1 MYFSNQQKALLI
13 TFLLSGTVVLSVF
26 NLNIKK
32 QNELVSESYYEMEPE
47 KELTEEEIKVLE
59 ALENLNNEKAETNK
73 AYNETVK
80 EKSFSEAYKPIA
92 PPEDYVKPE
101 FNQNEETNEASNSNN
116 NEISD
121 LNHEE
126 ISSFS
131 KVKDILNKT
140 TKKKEAPKSTNRK
153 STIRYSLV
161 DRTDEYLPIPIYLC
175 EDGGK
180 IVINITVDD
189 NGNVIDTY
197 VNNSSN
203 SDNQCLVDSALEYAK
218 KAKFNASPGKKTQLG
233 SITFN
238 FVGKY

>member
-1 MYFSNQQKALLI
+1 LYFSNQQKALLI

-47 KELTEEEIKVLE
+47 KELTQEEIKVLE
-59 ALENLNNEKAETNK
+59 ALEKLNNEKAETNK

-101 FNQNEETNEASNSNN
+101 FDQNEEVSEQSKSNN
-116 NEISD
+116 DEISD

-131 KVKDILNKT
+131 KVNDILNKT

-161 DRTDEYLPIPIYLC
+161 DRTDEFLPIPIYLC

-180 IVINITVDD
+180 IVINITVND

-197 VNNSSN
+197 VNNSSS

>member
-1 MYFSNQQKALLI
+1 
-13 TFLLSGTVVLSVF
+13 VLSVF

-47 KELTEEEIKVLE
+47 KELTQEEIKVLE
-59 ALENLNNEKAETNK
+59 ALEKLNNEKAETNK

-92 PPEDYVKPE
+92 PPEDYVKPK
-101 FNQNEETNEASNSNN
+101 FDQNEEVSEQSKSNN
-116 NEISD
+116 DEISD

-131 KVKDILNKT
+131 KVNDILNKT

-161 DRTDEYLPIPIYLC
+161 DRTDEFLPIPIYLC

-180 IVINITVDD
+180 IVINITVND

-197 VNNSSN
+197 VNNSSS

>member
-47 KELTEEEIKVLE
+47 KELTQEEIKVLE
-59 ALENLNNEKAETNK
+59 ALEKLNNEKAETNK

-101 FNQNEETNEASNSNN
+101 FDQNEEVSEQSKSNN
-116 NEISD
+116 DEISD

-131 KVKDILNKT
+131 KVNDILNKT

-161 DRTDEYLPIPIYLC
+161 DRTDEFLPIPIYLC

-180 IVINITVDD
+180 IVINITVND

-197 VNNSSN
+197 VNNSSS

-218 KAKFNASPGKKTQLG
+218 KAKFNASLGKKTQLG

>member
-47 KELTEEEIKVLE
+47 KELTQEEIKVLE
-59 ALENLNNEKAETNK
+59 ALEKLNNEKAETNK

-101 FNQNEETNEASNSNN
+101 FDQNEEVSEPSKSSND
-116 NEISD
+116 EISD

-131 KVKDILNKT
+131 KVNDILNKT

-161 DRTDEYLPIPIYLC
+161 DRTDEFLPIPIYLC

-203 SDNQCLVDSALEYAK
+203 SDNQCLIDSALEYAK

>member
-1 MYFSNQQKALLI
+1 LYFSNQQKALLI

-47 KELTEEEIKVLE
+47 KELTPEEMKVLE
-59 ALENLNNEKAETNK
+59 ALEKLNNEKAETNK

-101 FNQNEETNEASNSNN
+101 FDQNEEVSEQSKSNN
-116 NEISD
+116 DEISD

-131 KVKDILNKT
+131 KVNDILNKT

-161 DRTDEYLPIPIYLC
+161 DRTDEFLPIPIYLC

-180 IVINITVDD
+180 IVINITVND

-197 VNNSSN
+197 VNNSSS

>member
-73 AYNETVK
+73 AYNETAK

-101 FNQNEETNEASNSNN
+101 FNENEEVTDESNSDNN
-116 NEISD
+116 DISD

-161 DRTDEYLPIPIYLC
+161 DRTDESLPIPIYLC

-180 IVINITVDD
+180 IVINIKVDD
-189 NGNVIDTY
+189 NGNVIETNY
-197 VNNSSN
+197 NNSSN
-203 SDNQCLVDSALEYAK
+203 SDNQCLIDSALEYAK
-218 KAKFNASPGKKTQLG
+218 KAKFNAVPGKAPQIG

>member
-1 MYFSNQQKALLI
+1 M
-13 TFLLSGTVVLSVF
+13 LSVF

-47 KELTEEEIKVLE
+47 KELTQEEIKVLE
-59 ALENLNNEKAETNK
+59 ALEKLNNEKAETNK

-101 FNQNEETNEASNSNN
+101 FDQNEEVSEQSKSNN
-116 NEISD
+116 DEISD

-131 KVKDILNKT
+131 KVNDILNKT

-161 DRTDEYLPIPIYLC
+161 DRTDEFLPIPIYLC

-180 IVINITVDD
+180 IVINITVND

-197 VNNSSN
+197 VNNSSS

>member
-101 FNQNEETNEASNSNN
+101 FNENEETNEASNSNN

-203 SDNQCLVDSALEYAK
+203 SDNQCLIDSALEYAK

>member
-1 MYFSNQQKALLI
+1 M
-13 TFLLSGTVVLSVF
+13 
-26 NLNIKK
+26 
-32 QNELVSESYYEMEPE
+32 SEQS
-47 KELTEEEIKVLE
+47 K
-59 ALENLNNEKAETNK
+59 
-73 AYNETVK
+73 
-80 EKSFSEAYKPIA
+80 
-92 PPEDYVKPE
+92 
-101 FNQNEETNEASNSNN
+101 SNN
-116 NEISD
+116 DEISD

-131 KVKDILNKT
+131 KVNDILNKT

-161 DRTDEYLPIPIYLC
+161 DRTDEFLPIPIYLC

-180 IVINITVDD
+180 IVINITVND

-197 VNNSSN
+197 VNNSSS

>member
-47 KELTEEEIKVLE
+47 KELTPEEMKVLE
-59 ALENLNNEKAETNK
+59 ALEKLNNEKAETNK

-101 FNQNEETNEASNSNN
+101 FDQNEEVSEQSKSNN
-116 NEISD
+116 DEISD

-131 KVKDILNKT
+131 KVNDILNKT

-161 DRTDEYLPIPIYLC
+161 DRTDEFLPIPIYLC

-197 VNNSSN
+197 VNNSS
-203 SDNQCLVDSALEYAK
+203 SSGNQCLVDSALEYAK

>member
-47 KELTEEEIKVLE
+47 KELTQEEMKVLE
-59 ALENLNNEKAETNK
+59 ALEKLNNEKAETNK

-101 FNQNEETNEASNSNN
+101 FDQNEEVSEQSKSSND
-116 NEISD
+116 EISD

-131 KVKDILNKT
+131 KVNDILNKT

-161 DRTDEYLPIPIYLC
+161 DRTDEFLPIPIYLC

-180 IVINITVDD
+180 IVINITVND

-197 VNNSSN
+197 VNNSSS

>member
-47 KELTEEEIKVLE
+47 KELTQEEIKVLE
-59 ALENLNNEKAETNK
+59 ALEKLNNEKAETNK

-101 FNQNEETNEASNSNN
+101 FDQNEEVSEQSKSNN
-116 NEISD
+116 DEISD

-131 KVKDILNKT
+131 KVNDILNKT

-161 DRTDEYLPIPIYLC
+161 DRSDEFLPIPIYLC

-180 IVINITVDD
+180 IVINITVND

-197 VNNSSN
+197 VNNSSS

>member
-1 MYFSNQQKALLI
+1 MYFSNQQKAVLI

-101 FNQNEETNEASNSNN
+101 FNKNEETNEPSKSSND
-116 NEISD
+116 EISD

-131 KVKDILNKT
+131 KVNDILNKT

-203 SDNQCLVDSALEYAK
+203 SDNQCLIDSALEYAK
-218 KAKFNASPGKKTQLG
+218 KAKFNVSPGKKTQLG

>member
-1 MYFSNQQKALLI
+1 MYFSNQQKSLLI

-47 KELTEEEIKVLE
+47 KELTQEEIKVLE
-59 ALENLNNEKAETNK
+59 ALEKLNNDKAETNK

-101 FNQNEETNEASNSNN
+101 FDQNKEESEQSNSDN

-131 KVKDILNKT
+131 KVNDILNKT

-189 NGNVIDTY
+189 NGNVIDAY
-197 VNNSSN
+197 VNNSSS

-218 KAKFNASPGKKTQLG
+218 KAKFNASPSKKTQLG

>member
-47 KELTEEEIKVLE
+47 KELTPEEMKVLE
-59 ALENLNNEKAETNK
+59 ALEKLNNEKAETNK

-101 FNQNEETNEASNSNN
+101 FDQNEEVSEQSKSNN
-116 NEISD
+116 DEISD

-131 KVKDILNKT
+131 KVNDILNKT

-161 DRTDEYLPIPIYLC
+161 DRTDEFLPIPIYLC

-180 IVINITVDD
+180 IVINITVND

-197 VNNSSN
+197 VNNSSS

>member
-1 MYFSNQQKALLI
+1 LYFSNQQKALLI

-101 FNQNEETNEASNSNN
+101 FDQNEEVNEPSNSDN

-203 SDNQCLVDSALEYAK
+203 SDNQCLIDSALEYAK

>member
-47 KELTEEEIKVLE
+47 KELTQEEIKVLE
-59 ALENLNNEKAETNK
+59 ALEKLNNEKAETNK

-101 FNQNEETNEASNSNN
+101 FDQNEEVNEPSNSSND
-116 NEISD
+116 EISD

-131 KVKDILNKT
+131 KVNDILNKT

-161 DRTDEYLPIPIYLC
+161 DRTDEFLPIPIYLC

-180 IVINITVDD
+180 IVINITVND

-203 SDNQCLVDSALEYAK
+203 SDNQCLIDSALEYAK
-218 KAKFNASPGKKTQLG
+218 KAKFNNSPGKKTQLG

>member
-47 KELTEEEIKVLE
+47 KELTQEEIKVLE
-59 ALENLNNEKAETNK
+59 ALEKLNNEKAETNK

-101 FNQNEETNEASNSNN
+101 FDQNEEVSEQSKSNN
-116 NEISD
+116 DEISD

-131 KVKDILNKT
+131 KVNDILNKT

-161 DRTDEYLPIPIYLC
+161 DRTDEFLPIPIYLC

-180 IVINITVDD
+180 IVINITVND

-197 VNNSSN
+197 VNNSSS

>member
-1 MYFSNQQKALLI
+1 M
-13 TFLLSGTVVLSVF
+13 LSVF

-101 FNQNEETNEASNSNN
+101 FNQNEETNEPSHSSND
-116 NEISD
+116 EISD

>member
-1 MYFSNQQKALLI
+1 LYFSNQQKALLI

-47 KELTEEEIKVLE
+47 KELTQEEMKVLE
-59 ALENLNNEKAETNK
+59 ALEKLNNEKAETNK

-101 FNQNEETNEASNSNN
+101 FDQNEEVSEPSKSSND
-116 NEISD
+116 EISD

-131 KVKDILNKT
+131 KVNDILNKT

-161 DRTDEYLPIPIYLC
+161 DRTDEFLPIPIYRC

-180 IVINITVDD
+180 IVINITVND

-197 VNNSSN
+197 VNNSSS

-218 KAKFNASPGKKTQLG
+218 KAKFNTSPGKKTQLG

>member
-47 KELTEEEIKVLE
+47 KELTQEEIKVLE
-59 ALENLNNEKAETNK
+59 ALEKLNNDKAETNK

-101 FNQNEETNEASNSNN
+101 FDQNEEVNEPSNSSND
-116 NEISD
+116 EISD

-131 KVKDILNKT
+131 KVNDILNKT

-161 DRTDEYLPIPIYLC
+161 DRTDEFLPIPIYLC

-180 IVINITVDD
+180 IVINITVND

-197 VNNSSN
+197 VNNSSS

>member
-1 MYFSNQQKALLI
+1 LYFSNQQKALLI

-47 KELTEEEIKVLE
+47 KELTQEEIKVLE
-59 ALENLNNEKAETNK
+59 ALEKLNNDKAETNK

-101 FNQNEETNEASNSNN
+101 FDQNEEVNEQSNSDN

-131 KVKDILNKT
+131 KVNDILNKT

-189 NGNVIDTY
+189 NGNVTDTY

-203 SDNQCLVDSALEYAK
+203 SDNQCLIDSALEYAK

>member
-1 MYFSNQQKALLI
+1 LYFSNQQKALLI

-47 KELTEEEIKVLE
+47 KELTQEEIKVLE
-59 ALENLNNEKAETNK
+59 ALEKLNNEKAETNK

-92 PPEDYVKPE
+92 PPEDYVKPK
-101 FNQNEETNEASNSNN
+101 FDQNEEVSEQSKSNN
-116 NEISD
+116 DEISD

-131 KVKDILNKT
+131 KVNDILNKT

-161 DRTDEYLPIPIYLC
+161 DRTDEFLPIPIYLC

-180 IVINITVDD
+180 IVINITVND

-197 VNNSSN
+197 VNNSSS

>member
-47 KELTEEEIKVLE
+47 KELTQEEIKVLE
-59 ALENLNNEKAETNK
+59 ALEKLNNEKAETNK

-101 FNQNEETNEASNSNN
+101 FDQNEEVSEQSKSNN
-116 NEISD
+116 DEISD

-131 KVKDILNKT
+131 KVNDILNKT

-161 DRTDEYLPIPIYLC
+161 DRTDEFLPIPIYLC

-180 IVINITVDD
+180 IVINITVND

-203 SDNQCLVDSALEYAK
+203 SDNQCLIDSALEYAK

>member
-1 MYFSNQQKALLI
+1 MYFSNQHKALLL
-13 TFLLSGTVVLSVF
+13 TFLISGTVVLSVF

-32 QNELVSESYYEMEPE
+32 QNELASESYYEIEPE
-47 KELTEEEIKVLE
+47 KELTEEEIKILE
-59 ALENLNNEKAETNK
+59 ALEKLNNDKAETNK

-92 PPEDYVKPE
+92 PPEDYVKPDFSE
-101 FNQNEETNEASNSNN
+101 NEEISQESNSNN
-116 NEISD
+116 DEISD

-131 KVKDILNKT
+131 KVKDILNNR
-140 TKKKEAPKSTNRK
+140 TKKKEAPPSTNRK

-161 DRTDEYLPIPIYLC
+161 DRTDVYLPIPIYLC

-189 NGNVIDTY
+189 DGNVVDTY
-197 VNNSSN
+197 LNTSSN
-203 SDNQCLVDSALEYAK
+203 SDNECLIESAIEYAK
-218 KAKFNASPGKKTQLG
+218 KAKFNVSPGKQNQIGT
-233 SITFN
+233 ITFN

>member
-47 KELTEEEIKVLE
+47 KELTPEEMKVLE
-59 ALENLNNEKAETNK
+59 ALEKLNNEKAETNK

-101 FNQNEETNEASNSNN
+101 FDQNEEVSEQSKSNN
-116 NEISD
+116 DEISD

-131 KVKDILNKT
+131 KVNDILNKT

-161 DRTDEYLPIPIYLC
+161 DRTDEFLPIPIYLC

-197 VNNSSN
+197 VNNSSS